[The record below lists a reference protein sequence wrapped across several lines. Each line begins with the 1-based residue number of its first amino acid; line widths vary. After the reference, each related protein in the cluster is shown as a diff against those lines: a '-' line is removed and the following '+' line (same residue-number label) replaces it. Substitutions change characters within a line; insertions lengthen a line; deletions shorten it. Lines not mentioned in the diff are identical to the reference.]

1 VVTVNVCSPVLSF
14 NVPDTV
20 KFCTATATLANFTAS
35 NSTQLVP
42 GVGANNYTW
51 SIAPTT
57 GASFQNQFVYHGI
70 GKITN
75 TVITV
80 YTVTLRG
87 RNASGTAPSLTH
99 LIHVDF
105 CLSDT
110 VGVGENGLESGLL
123 VYPNP
128 AHDRLVV
135 KLPAGT
141 GKYNIE
147 MFNVLGAVVFSDKAI
162 ATSEQTV
169 ELNLSGK
176 PKGIYFLSVEVNH
189 EKVTRKIIIE

>member
-1 VVTVNVCSPVLSF
+1 
-14 NVPDTV
+14 
-20 KFCTATATLANFTAS
+20 
-35 NSTQLVP
+35 
-42 GVGANNYTW
+42 
-51 SIAPTT
+51 
-57 GASFQNQFVYHGI
+57 
-70 GKITN
+70 
-75 TVITV
+75 
-80 YTVTLRG
+80 
-87 RNASGTAPSLTH
+87 
-99 LIHVDF
+99 
-105 CLSDT
+105 